1 MVRRGFLRGFGAYLK
16 RIISLGTKNRFISFA
31 SGIFVTFFLQSST
44 ATILLISSFAKNGLI
59 AGAAAI
65 AVVIGADVSTTLV
78 ARVLVLDLS
87 LLSPILIICGFAFY
101 SEKSGGQRNQISTI
115 LIGLGLMLLSLTLLR
130 ESITPLTHS
139 ETLPF
144 ILAPLQN
151 DALVAIL
158 AAAVITWLMHSSL
171 AAVLFFASLSTS
183 SAVTL
188 DLGFYLILGA
198 NLGGAIIP
206 YVLMLKESNAHVRQI
221 TAANLI
227 MRISII
233 LALLPFAD
241 LIVGIMQTLGTAPE
255 IALVNLHIAFNILL
269 ALIYMPLVSV
279 LAKVTAKIIPDK
291 LHEND
296 DHSPVFL
303 DEKALDT
310 PVIALAGA
318 ARETLRM
325 AEFVESMLQETI
337 ETFQK
342 NDNTLIKKI
351 RETDDTVDKIYNN
364 IKIYMTNL
372 SREGLDTDEANRYV
386 QILTFS
392 TNLEYVG
399 DIIDKNLMELAEKKI
414 KKHDN
419 FSDEGMAEIVNFH
432 RIVLENM
439 QLAQNI
445 FMLQDTALAR
455 QLVEEKKSVRK
466 AVRKSSDKHFQRLT
480 DGKASS
486 LATSSLHLDII
497 RDLRR
502 INTYMTAVAYNI
514 IEQDKKREKDKKKK
528 KKAQQEI

>member
-1 MVRRGFLRGFGAYLK
+1 MRRGFLRGFGAYLK
-16 RIISLGTKNRFISFA
+16 RVISLGTKNRFTSFF

-59 AGAAAI
+59 ASLAALAI
-65 AVVIGADVSTTLV
+65 VIGADLSTTLI

-87 LLSPILIICGFAFY
+87 LLSPILIICGFAIY
-101 SEKSGGQRNQISTI
+101 SDNATGSRNHISNI

-130 ESITPLTHS
+130 ESITPLTNS
-139 ETLPF
+139 ETLPY
-144 ILAPLQN
+144 ILAPLES
-151 DALVAIL
+151 DHLIAIL
-158 AAAVITWLMHSSL
+158 AAALITWLMHSSL

-183 SAVTL
+183 TAVSL

-206 YVLMLKESNAHVRQI
+206 FALMLKEKNAHVRRI
-221 TAANLI
+221 TVGNLI
-227 MRISII
+227 MRISVIF
-233 LALLPFAD
+233 ALLPFAATITALLD
-241 LIVGIMQTLGTAPE
+241 LYSDTPH

-269 ALIYMPLVSV
+269 ALIFMPLISL
-279 LAKVTAKIIPDK
+279 LAKITEKLIPDK
-291 LHEND
+291 INESAPH
-296 DHSPVFL
+296 HPVFL

-310 PVIALAGA
+310 PIIALAGA

-325 AEFVESMLQETI
+325 AEFVETMLEETI
-337 ETFQK
+337 LTFQK
-342 NDNTLIKKI
+342 NDAKLVKKI
-351 RETDDTVDKIYNN
+351 RETDDTVDKIYDN
-364 IKIYMTNL
+364 IKLYMTNL
-372 SREGLDTDEANRYV
+372 SREGLDTNEANRYV

-414 KKHDN
+414 KKHDS
-419 FSDEGMAEIVNFH
+419 FSEEGMTEIENFH

-445 FMLQDTALAR
+445 FLLQDTELAR

-514 IEQDKKREKDKKKK
+514 LEQDKKLQKAKKKK
-528 KKAQQEI
+528 KKATEIEA